1 MISVY
6 VIILL
11 IQSTL
16 LLSEDCIPS
25 HTILSSENRVN
36 EYGSRLDLSFLV
48 ISPVVECLHAISSW
62 PSCDLYKAQ
71 SLGISGMGIRCLR
84 LLEILWENH
93 STKRVTVFED
103 KGRWVL

>member
-11 IQSTL
+11 IQST

-62 PSCDLYKAQ
+62 PSCDLYKVQ
-71 SLGISGMGIRCLR
+71 SLGISGMGIRCLH
-84 LLEILWENH
+84 LLEILWENR
-93 STKRVTVFED
+93 STKRITVFEA